1 MPEITDIYSANTIKL
16 QKLSVMSI
24 REYVKTCHCFLP
36 IAKQLTIWSTWL
48 QS

>member
-1 MPEITDIYSANTIKL
+1 MKKTAKKMPEITVYPANAIKL

-36 IAKQLTIWSTWL
+36 IPK
-48 QS
+48 

>member
-1 MPEITDIYSANTIKL
+1 MPEITDVYPANAIEL

-36 IAKQLTIWSTWL
+36 IPK
-48 QS
+48 